1 MSQGGSVQ
9 MIHQRNSGPVSQ
21 PAQSLQAMPPYMMKY
36 MRPKEAKRK
45 PNFTRAEVMVLAQEV
60 ELRQEVLFG
69 SGPIFFKLAAW
80 QEVVTAVNAVGHM
93 NRSLEECKKRH
104 RDLKRRC
111 KEKMAAAERNRNAAG
126 GGPVVQ
132 PIMTPAEQ
140 IAGQT
145 MPSCMLQGV
154 CSIDT
159 AMPTVLSAGSSLVA
173 SSKLEADS
181 LRQSWGL
188 HETEQSLERSGSPSG
203 ASTSGG
209 CPSAP
214 ATDGM
219 CENEIK
225 TEIKS
230 ESEEEGAVE
239 SVVLLSDDQTH
250 PGESH
255 LLPDCGGSS
264 GHMPSDGG
272 QGDPDLE
279 GDQSSPT
286 NHPNLRGRK
295 SPLAFPSAWPRRH
308 RARGRFVVDDEPLAL
323 PLLQQSVQAQRT
335 LATQVSLL
343 RQELVQ
349 QVVSRV
355 DDMVSFVHSQAE
367 LHVQQH
373 EELLMAHNQGYAA
386 IARAIENVGQGLCAV
401 IAQLHSSQRSV
412 QDAAVGTEPGA
423 TANSELAESEV
434 DDGATST
441 QASQNS
447 SPPRMKRQSS
457 FLQAHKDGGA
467 PRETPTKRVK
477 KK

>member
-9 MIHQRNSGPVSQ
+9 MIHQRNSGHASQ
-21 PAQSLQAMPPYMMKY
+21 PAQSLQAVPPYMMKY

-173 SSKLEADS
+173 SSKLEADG

-203 ASTSGG
+203 ASTSGHPFPMKYK
-209 CPSAP
+209 CLTPVP
-214 ATDGM
+214 YWPKL
-219 CENEIK
+219 IFP
-225 TEIKS
+225 
-230 ESEEEGAVE
+230 ESITQNHRI
-239 SVVLLSDDQTH
+239 LL
-250 PGESH
+250 
-255 LLPDCGGSS
+255 
-264 GHMPSDGG
+264 
-272 QGDPDLE
+272 
-279 GDQSSPT
+279 
-286 NHPNLRGRK
+286 HPNL
-295 SPLAFPSAWPRRH
+295 
-308 RARGRFVVDDEPLAL
+308 
-323 PLLQQSVQAQRT
+323 QC
-335 LATQVSLL
+335 
-343 RQELVQ
+343 LVL
-349 QVVSRV
+349 V
-355 DDMVSFVHSQAE
+355 A
-367 LHVQQH
+367 
-373 EELLMAHNQGYAA
+373 
-386 IARAIENVGQGLCAV
+386 
-401 IAQLHSSQRSV
+401 
-412 QDAAVGTEPGA
+412 
-423 TANSELAESEV
+423 
-434 DDGATST
+434 
-441 QASQNS
+441 
-447 SPPRMKRQSS
+447 
-457 FLQAHKDGGA
+457 
-467 PRETPTKRVK
+467 
-477 KK
+477 

>member
-1 MSQGGSVQ
+1 
-9 MIHQRNSGPVSQ
+9 MIHQRSSGPASQ
-21 PAQSLQAMPPYMMKY
+21 PAQSLQAVPPYMMKF

-60 ELRQEVLFG
+60 EQRQEVLFG

-111 KEKMAAAERNRNAAG
+111 KEKMAAAERNRGATG
-126 GGPVVQ
+126 GGAIVP
-132 PIMTPAEQ
+132 PNMTPAEQ

-145 MPSCMLQGV
+145 MPSCILQGV

-159 AMPTVLSAGSSLVA
+159 ALPTVLSAGSSLVA
-173 SSKLEADS
+173 SSRLEADG
-181 LRQSWGL
+181 LRQPWGT
-188 HETEQSLERSGSPSG
+188 HETEQSMELSGSPSG

-214 ATDGM
+214 AADGM

-230 ESEEEGAVE
+230 ESEEEGVVE
-239 SVVLLSDDQTH
+239 SVVLLTEDSTH
-250 PGESH
+250 PGEPH
-255 LLPDCGGSS
+255 LLSECGGTA
-264 GHMPSDGG
+264 GHVPDDGG
-272 QGDPDLE
+272 QGNPGLE
-279 GDQSSPT
+279 CNHTSSP

-295 SPLAFPSAWPRRH
+295 SPLAFPSVWPRRH
-308 RARGRFVVDDEPLAL
+308 RARARFVVDDEPLAL

-355 DDMVSFVHSQAE
+355 DDMVSFTQSQAE
-367 LHVQQH
+367 LRAQQH
-373 EELLMAHNQGYAA
+373 EELLQAQSQGFAA
-386 IARAIENVGQGLCAV
+386 IAQAIEHVGQGLCEA
-401 IAQLHSSQRSV
+401 IARLHPLQRPV
-412 QDAAVGTEPGA
+412 QDAAVGTDLCTMDSPTLAG
-423 TANSELAESEV
+423 SEAA
-434 DDGATST
+434 DGPTST

-457 FLQAHKDGGA
+457 FLQTRRDGGA

>member
-9 MIHQRNSGPVSQ
+9 MIHQRNSGHASQ
-21 PAQSLQAMPPYMMKY
+21 PAQSLQAVPPYMMKY

-173 SSKLEADS
+173 SSKLEADG

-188 HETEQSLERSGSPSG
+188 HETEHSLERSGSPSG

-214 ATDGM
+214 ATDGL

-272 QGDPDLE
+272 HGDPDLE

-295 SPLAFPSAWPRRH
+295 SPLAFASAWPRRH
-308 RARGRFVVDDEPLAL
+308 RARGRFVVDDEPLTL

-355 DDMVSFVHSQAE
+355 DDMVGFVHSQAE

-373 EELLMAHNQGYAA
+373 EELLLAHNQGYAA
-386 IARAIENVGQGLCAV
+386 IARAIENVGQGLCAA

-423 TANSELAESEV
+423 AAELAES

-441 QASQNS
+441 QASQSS

-457 FLQAHKDGGA
+457 FVQAHKDGGV